1 MHAAPQPCGCGGAQ
15 QSRAIPPSGAWT
27 CLPPSRPCPHP
38 APYRRLAQTAGADS
52 SGAAA
57 ISSEFDAEAQAF
69 GAAARSNRALEEL
82 FHSGGAVL
90 AALVSQR
97 EGLKG
102 AQRRALDVLHA
113 LGLSDS
119 LLRATDRRQRADRAL
134 VTACSLFTLAVFLL
148 LLWLVR
154 GRK

>member
-1 MHAAPQPCGCGGAQ
+1 
-15 QSRAIPPSGAWT
+15 
-27 CLPPSRPCPHP
+27 
-38 APYRRLAQTAGADS
+38 
-52 SGAAA
+52 
-57 ISSEFDAEAQAF
+57 
-69 GAAARSNRALEEL
+69 
-82 FHSGGAVL
+82 
-90 AALVSQR
+90 VSQR

-119 LLRATDRRQRADRAL
+119 LLRATDRRQRADRVL